1 MVARE
6 LGTVG
11 QPIGAH
17 DSLDQDDIRL
27 PHYPD
32 GSNTATMKIHVIVV
46 LLFILVAIEG
56 CKSLIRTVIYGGDLR
71 MAAVGQLP
79 YVAIKVLNR
88 LLHGPK
94 PPFRRDQFGQ
104 YLYGRV

>member
-1 MVARE
+1 M
-6 LGTVG
+6 G

-46 LLFILVAIEG
+46 SFFILVAIEG
-56 CKSLIRTVIYGGDLR
+56 CKNLMRTVIYGGDLR
-71 MAAVGQLP
+71 IAALGRLPPDGILTPNRQLLDM
-79 YVAIKVLNR
+79 Y
-88 LLHGPK
+88 
-94 PPFRRDQFGQ
+94 
-104 YLYGRV
+104 